1 MIGYGNLQGVVS
13 SNIYRGE
20 DAPEFYPG
28 HGVVL
33 AYLVLFQLLA
43 SVVQY
48 LGLRKENSM
57 RRRGERDAWLE
68 LDKETIEVMGD
79 RRPDFM
85 YTL

>member
-43 SVVQY
+43 SIVQY